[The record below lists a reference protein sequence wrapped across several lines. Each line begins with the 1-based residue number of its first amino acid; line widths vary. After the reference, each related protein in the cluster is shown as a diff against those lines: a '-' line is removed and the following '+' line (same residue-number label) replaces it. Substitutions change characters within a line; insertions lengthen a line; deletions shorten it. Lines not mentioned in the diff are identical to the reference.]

1 MLIIKVTN
9 NNIDQAIKKLRRKV
23 KNVKQLNSLRNKKQ
37 HTKPSVSKRL
47 QKQKEHFL
55 AYLKRPYSI
64 SPKNASK
71 LWI

>member
-47 QKQKEHFL
+47 QKQKAVYIQKIKDKEQ
-55 AYLKRPYSI
+55 
-64 SPKNASK
+64 
-71 LWI
+71 

>member
-37 HTKPSVSKRL
+37 HIKPSVRKRL
-47 QKQKEHFL
+47 QKQKAVYIQKIKDKEQ
-55 AYLKRPYSI
+55 
-64 SPKNASK
+64 
-71 LWI
+71 

>member
-37 HTKPSVSKRL
+37 HIKPSVGKRL
-47 QKQKEHFL
+47 QKQKAVYIQKIKDKEQ
-55 AYLKRPYSI
+55 
-64 SPKNASK
+64 
-71 LWI
+71 